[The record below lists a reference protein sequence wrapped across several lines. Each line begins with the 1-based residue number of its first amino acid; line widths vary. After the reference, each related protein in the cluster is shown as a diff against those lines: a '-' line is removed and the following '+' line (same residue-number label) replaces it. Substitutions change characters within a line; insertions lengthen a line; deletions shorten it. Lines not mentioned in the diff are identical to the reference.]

1 MVLSV
6 SQIYRYPVKSLSAEA
21 LDSVSLTPD
30 QVLPNDRR
38 FGIAHVSALFDPLAP
53 EHLPKS
59 NFLNLM
65 RNERLAL
72 LSTSFD
78 DSTNTLTIM
87 RDGKQVARGQ
97 ITTPVGRSIIE
108 QFFASFAAGDVR
120 GTPRLLDGRE
130 TTAFTDQESPLV
142 SLIGHA
148 SIRDLER
155 VAGEPVDH
163 RRFRANFYFEG
174 GSPWEEFGWAG
185 QEISIGDVRLRVE
198 KRIDRCAATNVHPEQ
213 GIRDMNLP
221 LTLKKGFSHID
232 MGVYAR
238 VITSGSVSVGQSLT
252 APG

>member
-1 MVLSV
+1 MALSI
-6 SQIYRYPVKSLSAEA
+6 SQIYRYPVKSLTAEA
-21 LDSVSLTPD
+21 LESVRLTRD

-38 FGIAHVSALFDPLAP
+38 FGIAHASAQFDSLAP

-78 DSTNTLTIM
+78 DSTDSLTIM

-108 QFFASFAAGDVR
+108 QFFASFATGDVR
-120 GTPRLLDGRE
+120 GTPKLLDGHE
-130 TTAFTDQESPLV
+130 IAFTDQGTPLV

-174 GSPWEEFGWAG
+174 EKPWEEFNWVG
-185 QEISIGDVRLRVE
+185 QEISIGDVRLQVE
-198 KRIDRCAATNVHPEQ
+198 KRIERCAATNVHPDQ
-213 GIRDMNLP
+213 GTRDMNLP

-238 VITSGSVSVGQSLT
+238 VISDGAVRIGDPLISG
-252 APG
+252 